1 MSELSARDIA
11 LKALRDSREN
21 VTAALRGFLAEHPLS
36 VADRGLAR
44 QLAMGVVRH
53 KSTLNAMIRAFVS
66 RGKHQPKIPPT
77 VRIILQLGL
86 YQLIFLDR
94 VPEFAAVN
102 ETVNQ
107 ANAFRRG
114 RFTGLVNGVL
124 RNVTRALGPAEA
136 GAGKPMVDAIPL
148 GGGRIRR
155 VEKPIFADPSESPSL
170 WLAQAC
176 SLPEEL
182 ATRWLSHANGK
193 MGTVIRWAMQANDE
207 PPVIARVNFLKTT
220 VAEAIESI
228 SAQGVGATRHANGS
242 SIVLSDVGDITALEA
257 FKQGWIMPQDPT
269 ASEVCLAADIQPG
282 MNVLDLCAAP
292 GTKTMHLAER
302 MENLGRIV
310 AMDISADK
318 LQRIEENMARMGVTI
333 VEPMLAERLGSLTP
347 ASFDVI
353 LADVPCTN
361 TGVLAR
367 RPEARWRFTSKALGR
382 MVRDQQALLTMAA
395 GFVRP
400 GGKVIYSTCSV
411 EPEENQEMTK
421 FAERQHL
428 GLVVD
433 KQKLTRPGGAGEPT
447 QWHDGGY
454 YAIFRRA

>member
-11 LKALRDSREN
+11 LKALRDNREN
-21 VTAALRGFLAEHPLS
+21 VTASLRAFLAEHPLS
-36 VADRGLAR
+36 AADRGLAR
-44 QLAMGVVRH
+44 RLAMGVVRH
-53 KSTLNAMIRAFVS
+53 KSTLNAVIRAFVA
-66 RGKHQPKIPPT
+66 RGKGQPKIPPT

-86 YQLIFLDR
+86 YQIIFLDR

-102 ETVNQ
+102 ETVEQ

-124 RNVTRALGPAEA
+124 RNVTRALGEPEFA
-136 GAGKPMVDAIPL
+136 AGKPAADLIPL
-148 GGGRIRR
+148 AGGRSRR
-155 VEKPIFADPSESPSL
+155 LEKPIFADPEEAPSV

-182 ATRWLSHANGK
+182 AARWLGQAGGNLN
-193 MGTVIRWAMQANDE
+193 TVIRWAMQANDE

-257 FKQGWIMPQDPT
+257 FQQGWIMPQDPT
-269 ASEVCLAADIQPG
+269 ASDVLQDADIQPG
-282 MNVLDLCAAP
+282 MTVLDLCAAP

-302 MENLGRIV
+302 MENTGRII
-310 AMDISADK
+310 ALDISADK
-318 LQRIEENMARMGVTI
+318 LERINENIARMGVSI
-333 VEPMLAERLGSLTP
+333 VEPMLAEHLGSLTP
-347 ASFDVI
+347 ASFDLI
-353 LADVPCTN
+353 LADVPCSN

-367 RPEARWRFTSKALGR
+367 RPEARWRFTSKGLGR
-382 MVRDQQALLTMAA
+382 IVRDQQGLLTMAA

-411 EPEENQEMTK
+411 EPEENQDMAK
-421 FAERQHL
+421 FSERQHL
-428 GLVVD
+428 GLVLD
-433 KQKLTRPGGAGEPT
+433 KQKLTRPGGTGEPT

-454 YAIFRRA
+454 YAIFHRA